1 MQRNISITEFIN
13 SLGEVKNSLFQNTLK
28 YLYNADSQNG
38 LYIFK
43 AQLGSG
49 KSLLRNLLLLYR
61 IAKLTTIPSSEF
73 YAIDFFDENISLAQN
88 GILEF
93 LEYSNLFIKC
103 DNETSVLEN
112 SEMDKMHIYYCF
124 SENKNIIQFG
134 KNVFLRFRK
143 IKEVS
148 QIEEADI
155 GNSHYGLDGD
165 SHLFRSDPFFS
176 NNSIK
181 LKGIVINAYSPEFLP
196 DVDFI
201 FKKIVEEKKYKHEK
215 SMSINPIQ
223 TSLNPFAML
232 DVSSE
237 ILKELDFNL
246 VEFNEYDTILV
257 ESPQRDFNEKIALNI
272 EILDV
277 EHLLSRFGYTLK
289 KSVPLLAVNSL
300 SSKERTKVKTF
311 EKALVS
317 EKNEKALKE
326 ILSDAFG
333 LVENLDYVKANS
345 SKKDGYISEQV
356 DSIEQ
361 IVEMRKQEG
370 YSITDNWDKKP
381 IQLRILLA
389 NQAKYLKQFNWES
402 PEMITLGKLV
412 ALNYG
417 RETDCCKPP
426 EILDIIEERYCKFVK
441 QIKKYEN
448 SWFDEKTGLR
458 IKVAKTSDS
467 FGKLKPGF
475 QDIQFLSDQNPEVK
489 DFDTI
494 GVLLPI
500 YLKPGEEK
508 IGIFGTT
515 FNGDDLI

>member
-13 SLGEVKNSLFQNTLK
+13 SLSEVKDSLFQNTLK

-43 AQLGSG
+43 SRLGSG
-49 KSLLRNLLLLYR
+49 KSLLRNWLLLYR
-61 IAKLTTIPSSEF
+61 ISKLATIPSSEY

-88 GILEF
+88 VILEF

-112 SEMDKMHIYYCF
+112 SEMDKMHIYYHF

-143 IKEVS
+143 IKDIF
-148 QIEEADI
+148 QIKEAEI
-155 GNSHYGLDGD
+155 GDSHYGLDGD
-165 SHLFRSDPFFS
+165 SRLFITDLFFDKV
-176 NNSIK
+176 SIK

-196 DVDFI
+196 NVDFI
-201 FKKIVEEKKYKHEK
+201 FKKIIKEKKYKHE
-215 SMSINPIQ
+215 MSIDPIQ
-223 TSLNPFAML
+223 ISLNPFAML
-232 DVSSE
+232 DVGPE
-237 ILKELDFNL
+237 ILKELDSNL
-246 VEFNEYDTILV
+246 VEFNDYDTILV
-257 ESPQRDFNEKIALNI
+257 ESPQRDFNEKKIINI
-272 EILDV
+272 ETVNVKDILS
-277 EHLLSRFGYTLK
+277 HFGYTLK
-289 KSVPLLAVNSL
+289 KEVSPIAANFSD
-300 SSKERTKVKTF
+300 KIKAF

-317 EKNEKALKE
+317 EKNEIKLKE
-326 ILSDAFG
+326 ILTDVFG
-333 LVENLDYVKANS
+333 LVENWDYVKGNPKEDYS
-345 SKKDGYISEQV
+345 SDQ
-356 DSIEQ
+356 IEQ
-361 IVEMRKQEG
+361 IIEMRKQKD
-370 YSITDNWDKKP
+370 YCIFDNWDKKP
-381 IQLRILLA
+381 EQLRILLS
-389 NQAKYLKQFNWES
+389 NQAKYLKQFKS

-426 EILDIIEERYCKFVK
+426 EILDIIEERFCKYAK
-441 QIKKYEN
+441 HLKEYED
-448 SWFDEKTGLR
+448 SWFDEKSGLR
-458 IKVAKTSDS
+458 IKVAKTSNS

-500 YLKPGEEK
+500 YLKTGEEK
-508 IGIFGTT
+508 IGIFGTI

>member
-43 AQLGSG
+43 AQLGTG

-61 IAKLTTIPSSEF
+61 ISKLATIPSSEY

-103 DNETSVLEN
+103 DNENAVLEN

-143 IKEVS
+143 IKDIL
-148 QIEEADI
+148 QIKEAEI
-155 GNSHYGLDGD
+155 GNSHYGLDGYP
-165 SHLFRSDPFFS
+165 HLFLTDLFFDKV
-176 NNSIK
+176 SIK
-181 LKGIVINAYSPEFLP
+181 LKGIVINVYSPEFLP
-196 DVDFI
+196 NVDFI
-201 FKKIVEEKKYKHEK
+201 FKKIIKEKKYKHEI
-215 SMSINPIQ
+215 SIDPIQ
-223 TSLNPFAML
+223 ISLKPFAML
-232 DVSSE
+232 DVSSG
-237 ILKELDFNL
+237 ILKELDPNL
-246 VEFNEYDTILV
+246 IEFNDYDTILV
-257 ESPQRDFNEKIALNI
+257 ESPQRDFNEKKVLNI
-272 EILDV
+272 ENVNVKSI
-277 EHLLSRFGYTLK
+277 LSRFGYTLK
-289 KSVPLLAVNSL
+289 KDVSPIDANFSD
-300 SSKERTKVKTF
+300 KIKAF
-311 EKALVS
+311 EKVLVS

-326 ILSDAFG
+326 ILTDVFG
-333 LVENLDYVKANS
+333 LVENWDYVKGNP
-345 SKKDGYISEQV
+345 KDDHSLDQIK
-356 DSIEQ
+356 Q
-361 IVEMRKQEG
+361 IVEMRKQKG
-370 YSITDNWDKKP
+370 YSISDFWDKKP
-381 IQLRILLA
+381 EQLRVLLA
-389 NQAKYLKQFNWES
+389 NQAKYMRQYNLQDPK
-402 PEMITLGKLV
+402 MIALGKLV

-417 RETDCCKPP
+417 RKTDCCKPE

-441 QIKKYEN
+441 QIKEYEN

-458 IKVAKTSDS
+458 IKVARTSDS
-467 FGKLKPGF
+467 FGKLRPGF
-475 QDIQFLSDQNPEVK
+475 QDIQFLSDQSPECIK
-489 DFDTI
+489 DFDTVGI
-494 GVLLPI
+494 LVPI
-500 YLKPGEEK
+500 CLDNSGEK

>member
-61 IAKLTTIPSSEF
+61 ISKLATIPSSEY

-103 DNETSVLEN
+103 DNENTVLEN
-112 SEMDKMHIYYCF
+112 SEMDKMHVYYC
-124 SENKNIIQFG
+124 SKNRNIIQFG

-143 IKEVS
+143 IKDIF
-148 QIEEADI
+148 QIEETDI
-155 GNSHYGLDGD
+155 GDSHYGLDGD
-165 SHLFRSDPFFS
+165 SRLFCTDLLLDRV
-176 NNSIK
+176 SIK
-181 LKGIVINAYSPEFLP
+181 LKGIVINTYSSEFLP
-196 DVDFI
+196 NVDFI
-201 FKKIVEEKKYKHEK
+201 FKKIVKEKKYKHE
-215 SMSINPIQ
+215 MNIDPIQ
-223 TSLNPFAML
+223 ISLKPFAML
-232 DVSSE
+232 DVSPE
-237 ILKELDFNL
+237 ILKELDSNL
-246 VEFNEYDTILV
+246 IEFNGYDTILV
-257 ESPQRDFNEKIALNI
+257 GSPQKDFNEKKVINI
-272 EILDV
+272 VNVNVKDILS
-277 EHLLSRFGYTLK
+277 HFGYTLK
-289 KSVPLLAVNSL
+289 KDVFPINADFSD
-300 SSKERTKVKTF
+300 KVEAF
-311 EKALVS
+311 LKALVT

-326 ILSDAFG
+326 NLADVFG
-333 LVENLDYVKANS
+333 LVENWDYVKGNS
-345 SKKDGYISEQV
+345 NKKNDYSS
-356 DSIEQ
+356 DIEQ
-361 IVEMRKQEG
+361 IIEMRKQKD
-370 YSITDNWDKKP
+370 YCIFDNWDKKP
-381 IQLRILLA
+381 EQLRILLA
-389 NQAKYLKQFNWES
+389 NQAKYMKQFNWED
-402 PEMITLGKLV
+402 PEIITLGKLV

-426 EILDIIEERYCKFVK
+426 EILDIIEERYCKYAK
-441 QIKKYEN
+441 HIKEYEN
-448 SWFDEKTGLR
+448 SWFDEKSGLR

-467 FGKLKPGF
+467 FGKLKPSF

-500 YLKPGEEK
+500 YLKAGEEK
-508 IGIFGTT
+508 IGIFGVT

>member
-13 SLGEVKNSLFQNTLK
+13 SLGEVKDSLFQNTLK

-43 AQLGSG
+43 SRLGSG

-61 IAKLTTIPSSEF
+61 ISKLTTIPSSEY

-112 SEMDKMHIYYCF
+112 SEMDKMHIYYC
-124 SENKNIIQFG
+124 SKNRNLIQFG

-148 QIEEADI
+148 QIEEADV
-155 GNSHYGLDGD
+155 GDSHYGLDGD
-165 SHLFRSDPFFS
+165 SRLFCTDLLVDRV
-176 NNSIK
+176 SIK

-196 DVDFI
+196 NVDFI
-201 FKKIVEEKKYKHEK
+201 FKKIVEEKKYKHE
-215 SMSINPIQ
+215 MSIDPIQ
-223 TSLNPFAML
+223 ISLNPFAMI
-232 DVSSE
+232 DVSPE
-237 ILKELDFNL
+237 ILKELNSNL
-246 VEFNEYDTILV
+246 IEFNEYDTILV
-257 ESPQRDFNEKIALNI
+257 ESPQRDFNEKKVLNI
-272 EILDV
+272 ENVSLRSI
-277 EHLLSRFGYTLK
+277 LSRFGYTLK
-289 KSVPLLAVNSL
+289 KDVFPITSNFSD
-300 SSKERTKVKTF
+300 KVKAL
-311 EKALVS
+311 ENALVS
-317 EKNEKALKE
+317 EKNEETLKE
-326 ILSDAFG
+326 ILADVFG
-333 LVENLDYVKANS
+333 LVENWDYVKGDYNS
-345 SKKDGYISEQV
+345 DSEF
-356 DSIEQ
+356 SIEQ
-361 IVEMRKQEG
+361 IMEMRKQKN
-370 YSITDNWDKKP
+370 YCIFDNWDKKP
-381 IQLRILLA
+381 EQLRVLLA

-402 PEMITLGKLV
+402 PEIITLGKLV

-426 EILDIIEERYCKFVK
+426 EILDIIEERFCKYAK
-441 QIKKYEN
+441 HLKEYED

-458 IKVAKTSDS
+458 IKVAKTSES
-467 FGKLKPGF
+467 FGKLKPAF
-475 QDIQFLSDQNPEVK
+475 QDIQFLSDQNPEYIK
-489 DFDTI
+489 NFDTI

-500 YLKPGEEK
+500 CLKAGEEK
-508 IGIFGTT
+508 IGIFGTI

>member
-13 SLGEVKNSLFQNTLK
+13 SFREVKDSLFQNTLK

-43 AQLGSG
+43 SRLGSG
-49 KSLLRNLLLLYR
+49 KSLLRNWLLLYR
-61 IAKLTTIPSSEF
+61 ISKLATIPSSEY

-88 GILEF
+88 VILEF
-93 LEYSNLFIKC
+93 LEYSNLLIKC

-143 IKEVS
+143 IKDIL
-148 QIEEADI
+148 QIEEAEI
-155 GNSHYGLDGD
+155 GNSHYGLDD
-165 SHLFRSDPFFS
+165 YPHLFLTDLFFDKV
-176 NNSIK
+176 SIK

-196 DVDFI
+196 NVDFI
-201 FKKIVEEKKYKHEK
+201 FKKIVKEKKYKHE
-215 SMSINPIQ
+215 MSIDPIQ
-223 TSLNPFAML
+223 ISLKPFAML
-232 DVSSE
+232 DVSAE
-237 ILKELDFNL
+237 ILKELNSNL
-246 VEFNEYDTILV
+246 IEFNDYDTILV
-257 ESPQRDFNEKIALNI
+257 ESPQRDFNEKKVLN
-272 EILDV
+272 V
-277 EHLLSRFGYTLK
+277 ENVNVKSILSRFGYTLK
-289 KSVPLLAVNSL
+289 KDVSPIDANFSD
-300 SSKERTKVKTF
+300 KIKAF

-326 ILSDAFG
+326 NLADIFG
-333 LVENLDYVKANS
+333 LVENWDYVKGNP
-345 SKKDGYISEQV
+345 KDDCST
-356 DSIEQ
+356 DPIEQ
-361 IVEMRKQEG
+361 IIEMRKQKD
-370 YSITDNWDKKP
+370 YCIFDNWDKKP
-381 IQLRILLA
+381 EQLRILLS

-426 EILDIIEERYCKFVK
+426 EILDIIEERFCKYAK
-441 QIKKYEN
+441 HLKEYEN
-448 SWFDEKTGLR
+448 SWFDEKSGLR
-458 IKVAKTSDS
+458 IKVAKTSGS

-489 DFDTI
+489 DKDFDTI
-494 GVLLPI
+494 GILLPI
-500 YLKPGEEK
+500 CLKPDEEK
-508 IGIFGTT
+508 MGIFGVT
-515 FNGDDLI
+515 FNGDDLF

>member
-13 SLGEVKNSLFQNTLK
+13 SFEEVKNSLFQNTLK

-61 IAKLTTIPSSEF
+61 ISKLATIPSSE
-73 YAIDFFDENISLAQN
+73 YYTIDFFDENISLAQN

-103 DNETSVLEN
+103 NNENAVLEN
-112 SEMDKMHIYYCF
+112 SEMDKMHIYYHF

-143 IKEVS
+143 IKDVF
-148 QIEEADI
+148 QIEKADI

-165 SHLFRSDPFFS
+165 SRLFCTDLLFDRV
-176 NNSIK
+176 SIK

-196 DVDFI
+196 NVDFI
-201 FKKIVEEKKYKHEK
+201 FKKIIKEKKYKHE
-215 SMSINPIQ
+215 MSIDPIQ
-223 TSLNPFAML
+223 ISLNPFVML
-232 DVSSE
+232 DVGPE
-237 ILKELDFNL
+237 ILKELNSNL
-246 VEFNEYDTILV
+246 IEFNEYDTILV
-257 ESPQRDFNEKIALNI
+257 ESPQKDFNEKKVINI
-272 EILDV
+272 ETVNVKDILS
-277 EHLLSRFGYTLK
+277 HFGYTLK
-289 KSVPLLAVNSL
+289 KEVSPITANFSDKIKAF
-300 SSKERTKVKTF
+300 S
-311 EKALVS
+311 KALVS

-326 ILSDAFG
+326 NLADIFG
-333 LVENLDYVKANS
+333 LVENWDYVKANS
-345 SKKDGYISEQV
+345 DKKNDYGSDQ
-356 DSIEQ
+356 IEQ
-361 IVEMRKQEG
+361 IIEMRKQKD
-370 YSITDNWDKKP
+370 YCIFDNWDKKP
-381 IQLRILLA
+381 EQLRILLA
-389 NQAKYLKQFNWES
+389 NQSKYLKQFNWES

-426 EILDIIEERYCKFVK
+426 EILDIIEERFCKYAK
-441 QIKKYEN
+441 HLKEYEN

-458 IKVAKTSDS
+458 IKVAKTSNS

-475 QDIQFLSDQNPEVK
+475 QDIQFLSDQNP
-489 DFDTI
+489 DCIIGFDTI

-500 YLKPGEEK
+500 YLKAGEEK
-508 IGIFGTT
+508 IGIFGTI